1 MAGLTSFV
9 KNTVGNSAK
18 PLKFSVFLKKGVFSR
33 KDAFFIG
40 RSLPGAV
47 VMFAAIFAVL
57 FCSPGYAGSA
67 CLAPIIDETV
77 GVQSVVDGDTIRLRN
92 KKLVRLLGINTPE
105 IGYDGADS
113 QPLAQ
118 AAREFLQ
125 SQLKPHQ
132 RVGLVY
138 GEEKHDRHGRY
149 LAHVF
154 VADGDSYRNVQQLLL
169 ENGLAFWVAIA
180 PNTRFLNCYQAAE
193 AKAAKARLGIW
204 REAYFEPKNAA
215 DIDAL
220 AAGFQLLQGKISA
233 TFETKKFF
241 WLKFNDAVA
250 LRIAHKDIHNFD
262 QTELAALKGKTVVAR
277 GWAFK
282 HKNRL
287 TMQISH
293 RAAVSVQN

>member
-1 MAGLTSFV
+1 MTSFV

-18 PLKFSVFLKKGVFSR
+18 PLKFSVFSKKGVFSR

-138 GEEKHDRHGRY
+138 G
-149 LAHVF
+149 
-154 VADGDSYRNVQQLLL
+154 
-169 ENGLAFWVAIA
+169 
-180 PNTRFLNCYQAAE
+180 
-193 AKAAKARLGIW
+193 
-204 REAYFEPKNAA
+204 
-215 DIDAL
+215 
-220 AAGFQLLQGKISA
+220 
-233 TFETKKFF
+233 
-241 WLKFNDAVA
+241 
-250 LRIAHKDIHNFD
+250 
-262 QTELAALKGKTVVAR
+262 
-277 GWAFK
+277 
-282 HKNRL
+282 
-287 TMQISH
+287 
-293 RAAVSVQN
+293 